1 MWIFFIALPG
11 AILGLNLFLAWAAW
25 KLFAPRKNLQIAAAG
40 TAFAVLLIFATAFVG
55 FLLRTYENPV
65 FAFAWE
71 FLAFALVPVVY
82 LSLWAFAGTLIAK
95 FFPKLSRFKFAF
107 AGTGVAVVSVACFYG
122 FWKFEN
128 PTVTHLAWTPKT
140 GELLEISPEEA
151 AKREPKLR
159 IVATADWHLGSRIE
173 RVHTKNF
180 VKLVNAQE
188 PDVVVI
194 SGDLI
199 DGRID
204 PVEAAALD
212 EVLCEIDAPLGVFAV
227 LGNHEYFGDLAR
239 ELAFIRRAGIRL
251 LRDEHILV
259 NDGEG
264 TKILFV
270 GRDDAINRS
279 RSPLAHLFEKL
290 PASVTDDIAVF
301 VLDHQPKGYREAVS
315 SGANFVFSGHTHAG
329 QLWPATWLVGL
340 FNPHVHGAWR
350 EAGTCGYVT
359 SGLGLWHI
367 PYRIG
372 SCSELVVIDVF

>member
-1 MWIFFIALPG
+1 MWLFFIALPG
-11 AILGLNLFLAWAAW
+11 AILGLNLFLAWAVW
-25 KLFAPRKNLQIAAAG
+25 KLFAPRKKLQIAAAG
-40 TAFAVLLIFATAFVG
+40 TALAALLIFAVSFVG
-55 FLLRTYENPV
+55 FLLRAHENPV

-71 FLAFALVPVVY
+71 FLAFVLVPVVY
-82 LSLWAFAGTLIAK
+82 LALWALTGTLLAK

-107 AGTGVAVVSVACFYG
+107 AGTGVAVVFAACFYG
-122 FWKFEN
+122 FRKFEN
-128 PTVTHLAWTPKT
+128 PMVTHLAWTPKT
-140 GELLEISPEEA
+140 GELVEISPEEA
-151 AKREPKLR
+151 ARRESKLR

-173 RVHTKNF
+173 RVRTKNF

-188 PDVVVI
+188 PDVVVVA
-194 SGDLI
+194 GDLI
-199 DGRID
+199 DSRIE

-212 EVLCEIDAPLGVFAV
+212 EILREIDAPLGVFAV

-239 ELAFIRRAGIRL
+239 EKAFIRRAGIRL
-251 LRDEHILV
+251 LCDEQVLV

-270 GRDDAINRS
+270 GRDDATNRS
-279 RSPLAHLFEKL
+279 RIPLSRIFEKL
-290 PASVTDDIAVF
+290 PVSETNNIAVF
-301 VLDHQPKGYREAVS
+301 VLDHQPKGYRDAVS
-315 SGANFVFSGHTHAG
+315 AGANFVFSGHTHAG

-340 FNPHVHGAWR
+340 FNPHVHGAWS

-372 SCSELVVIDVF
+372 SFSELVVIDVL